1 MGKREVGELG
11 IIDLIVSV
19 LIAEL
24 VAISIDKTNDSILL
38 SVIPITLLV
47 ICQIIMSIISFKKR
61 KIRTMFDGKPS
72 VIINNGK
79 IMIKE
84 MIKQRYNLDDLLT
97 QLRQNN
103 IDDIKDVEYAILET
117 NGNLTTFIKN
127 EEKKDKTFPL
137 PIIIEG
143 TINYEALELLDKD
156 IIWLKN
162 NIKEEINNI
171 FYGFYKNGNIYIIKN
186 SDLEN

>member
-1 MGKREVGELG
+1 
-11 IIDLIVSV
+11 
-19 LIAEL
+19 
-24 VAISIDKTNDSILL
+24 
-38 SVIPITLLV
+38 
-47 ICQIIMSIISFKKR
+47 
-61 KIRTMFDGKPS
+61 MFDGKPS

-162 NIKEEINNI
+162 NIKE
-171 FYGFYKNGNIYIIKN
+171 GNI
-186 SDLEN
+186 DAFLL